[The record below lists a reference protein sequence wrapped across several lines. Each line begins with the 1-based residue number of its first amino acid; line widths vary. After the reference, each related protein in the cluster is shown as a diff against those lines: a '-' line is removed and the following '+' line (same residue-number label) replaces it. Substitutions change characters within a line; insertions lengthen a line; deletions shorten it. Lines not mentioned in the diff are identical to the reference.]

1 MPTGSKR
8 QVINGTVK
16 KTAGGLTKKDIKVKR
31 IRSTGKV
38 RYVSKAKSEQ
48 AKAVLGP
55 WNKAVAKAKQELG
68 IDKHEF
74 VLLKKSSKL
83 YKKAAEIYYV

>member
-1 MPTGSKR
+1 MPTGTKR
-8 QVINGTVK
+8 QVMNGTVK
-16 KTAGGLTKKDIKVKR
+16 KTSGGLTKANIKKVKR
-31 IRSTGKV
+31 SGKV